1 MSFFFCRNAVID
13 GMFIASMSGLTW
25 FNIPAFAFK
34 TFDGRR
40 ALAYNQLAPL
50 SEAGLQKVC
59 VLFCI
64 AYHLLLLSSL
74 EACISRNGLLVD

>member
-1 MSFFFCRNAVID
+1 MID

-50 SEAGLQKVC
+50 SEAGLEKVRA
-59 VLFCI
+59 VFCI
-64 AYHLLLLSSL
+64 PHHLPLLFSS
-74 EACISRNGLLVD
+74 AGPCVSRNISLLD